1 MFQWFQAWLLFRNMK
16 LCDDAVPLLTSPA
29 EYSLTTLLSAF
40 TSTKRCGKNV
50 KAEYSLTT
58 LLSAFTSTKRC
69 GKNVK
74 PEYSLTTLLSAFTLW
89 PVHPITMEAK
99 MPRSRLW

>member
-58 LLSAFTSTKRC
+58 LLSAFT
-69 GKNVK
+69 
-74 PEYSLTTLLSAFTLW
+74 LW
-89 PVHPITMEAK
+89 PVRPITMEAK

>member
-40 TSTKRCGKNV
+40 TSAKRCGKNV

-58 LLSAFTSTKRC
+58 LLSAFT
-69 GKNVK
+69 
-74 PEYSLTTLLSAFTLW
+74 LW
-89 PVHPITMEAK
+89 PVRPITMEAK

>member
-16 LCDDAVPLLTSPA
+16 LCDDAVPLLTSP
-29 EYSLTTLLSAF
+29 
-40 TSTKRCGKNV
+40 
-50 KAEYSLTT
+50 AEYSLTT

>member
-1 MFQWFQAWLLFRNMK
+1 MFQWLQAWLLFRKMK

-58 LLSAFTSTKRC
+58 LLSAFT
-69 GKNVK
+69 
-74 PEYSLTTLLSAFTLW
+74 LW

-99 MPRSRLW
+99 VKIVVICLFITKSFRFSVVLQR